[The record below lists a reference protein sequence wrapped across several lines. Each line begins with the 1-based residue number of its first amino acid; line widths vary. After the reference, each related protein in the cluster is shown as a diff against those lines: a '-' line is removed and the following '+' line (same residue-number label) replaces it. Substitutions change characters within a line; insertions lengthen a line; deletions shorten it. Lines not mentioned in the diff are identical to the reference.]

1 MRFKYSMLQ
10 LNMEENVRA
19 TENCMDGIRILVA
32 QAKKLNL
39 CITVQATEAQPI
51 SCNILG

>member
-1 MRFKYSMLQ
+1 MCFEYSMLL
-10 LNMEENVRA
+10 LNMQENVRGI
-19 TENCMDGIRILVA
+19 ENCMDGIRILVA

-51 SCNILG
+51 SRNI